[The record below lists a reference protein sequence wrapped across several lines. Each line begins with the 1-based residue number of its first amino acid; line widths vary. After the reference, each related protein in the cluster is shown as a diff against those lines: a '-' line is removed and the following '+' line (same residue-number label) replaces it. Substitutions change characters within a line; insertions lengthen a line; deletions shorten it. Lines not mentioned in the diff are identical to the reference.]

1 MSSQPQS
8 AWSRARSPAQKRI
21 RQRAILDAA
30 AVLIDELGVDK
41 VSLSAIAREAKLS
54 KANCY
59 RYFENREAILLE
71 LLVNEGQ
78 SWTDQV
84 VDALAKRNSPVEI
97 EELSELVVMATLDR
111 PRLCELTSALW
122 TVLELNVSL
131 DVVADFKRRFG
142 QMSEGLCQS
151 LADSV
156 VGLTSE
162 DAHQFAAFY
171 LMFMG
176 SAWAAAKPSP
186 AMQALYELPEFV
198 DMRMN
203 LRTTL
208 TQHASLLL
216 HGLRHR
222 S

>member
-8 AWSRARSPAQKRI
+8 AWSCARSPAQKRI

-84 VDALAKRNSPVEI
+84 VDALAKRNGPVEI

-142 QMSEGLCQS
+142 QMSE
-151 LADSV
+151 
-156 VGLTSE
+156 GLTSE